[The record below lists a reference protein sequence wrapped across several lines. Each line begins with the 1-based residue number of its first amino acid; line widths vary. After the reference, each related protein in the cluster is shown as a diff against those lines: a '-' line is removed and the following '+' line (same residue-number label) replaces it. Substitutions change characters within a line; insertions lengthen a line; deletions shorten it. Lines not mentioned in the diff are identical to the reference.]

1 MQSAS
6 QMIQISNNKL
16 NTNAQFVKLDGVK
29 IQSTSLVANLGM
41 VMMQRNDTSRKV
53 QFDIWLFRLEHRQ
66 GDLCLISQHSGKPRN
81 ASRNGDLGRLIP
93 VVHLIDI
100 EHCDLGNVLSRC
112 SSVWTSDRIHLLEG
126 LQRAEH
132 RYRLQWLS
140 IAELDV

>member
-53 QFDIWLFRLEHRQ
+53 QFDI
-66 GDLCLISQHSGKPRN
+66 
-81 ASRNGDLGRLIP
+81 
-93 VVHLIDI
+93 
-100 EHCDLGNVLSRC
+100 
-112 SSVWTSDRIHLLEG
+112 
-126 LQRAEH
+126 
-132 RYRLQWLS
+132 
-140 IAELDV
+140 